1 MIEKERERKTLE
13 FQYKQA
19 QTMKQKTMT
28 NIGSE
33 TNEVVNGI
41 DEFERNLMKQ
51 GIKPHIDLEDNTELG
66 NTT

>member
-1 MIEKERERKTLE
+1 
-13 FQYKQA
+13 
-19 QTMKQKTMT
+19 MKQKTMS

-51 GIKPHIDLEDNTELG
+51 GIKPHIDLEDNTELA
-66 NTT
+66 NTTQTKTFIW

>member
-1 MIEKERERKTLE
+1 
-13 FQYKQA
+13 
-19 QTMKQKTMT
+19 MKQKTMS

-66 NTT
+66 NTTQTKTFIWKEQK